1 MKQIGQLEPIKK
13 CPRDQLVFSQYTLS
27 FQLVLGLALI
37 LRQEVSQGWEIPA
50 MYT

>member
-27 FQLVLGLALI
+27 FFSASPGLGFDI
-37 LRQEVSQGWEIPA
+37 ETRG
-50 MYT
+50 